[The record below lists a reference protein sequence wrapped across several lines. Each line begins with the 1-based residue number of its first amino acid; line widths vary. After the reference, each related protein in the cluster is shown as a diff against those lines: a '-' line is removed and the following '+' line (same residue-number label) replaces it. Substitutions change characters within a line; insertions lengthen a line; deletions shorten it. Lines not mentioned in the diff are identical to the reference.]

1 MSPDR
6 QPEPREYNHAC
17 PSGYLVDMQR
27 GEMKFYESFYCRKV
41 ATFCISRGAIRSAEN
56 AKKQEA
62 ERARNME
69 RKCVDTIGTV
79 LVPWACHFQC

>member
-56 AKKQEA
+56 AKKT
-62 ERARNME
+62 RG
-69 RKCVDTIGTV
+69 RKSEKYGTK
-79 LVPWACHFQC
+79 ACRYNWHSAGSISNANI